1 MKKPNKKEHLNLLL
15 SAFLILAFIVC
26 ANFFAGF
33 TSSMPTMTAQL
44 INIAVYAVFGLL
56 LFYATRVGDG
66 KAVFRFLASLAAFM
80 PLHNVVAADALTGKL
95 SVITSL
101 AAVAVGYGIPYS
113 FVSGFELEGY
123 KADDEEETVVKGG
136 VQADLADSDIAAAEE
151 AEEAGL
157 QNLDVDGE

>member
-44 INIAVYAVFGLL
+44 INIAVRFSPLTLLILVLPSVFII
-56 LFYATRVGDG
+56 V
-66 KAVFRFLASLAAFM
+66 ASLAAFM

>member
-66 KAVFRFLASLAAFM
+66 KAVFRFSPLTLLILVLPSVFIIVASLAAFM
-80 PLHNVVAADALTGKL
+80 PLHNVTTKKKPLSRAAFRLTLPTAILPLPRKPKRQACR
-95 SVITSL
+95 TSML
-101 AAVAVGYGIPYS
+101 T
-113 FVSGFELEGY
+113 E
-123 KADDEEETVVKGG
+123 
-136 VQADLADSDIAAAEE
+136 
-151 AEEAGL
+151 
-157 QNLDVDGE
+157 NN